1 MKINKEKIYQK
12 FEDIKESLQQLDK
25 VRGITLE
32 GFLQNS
38 LLVSPDGEVIAEG
51 ISIRIKAPILLH
63 MPCCG
68 IIP

>member
-1 MKINKEKIYQK
+1 MKINNEKIYQK

-32 GFLQNS
+32 DFLQNS

-51 ISIRIKAPILLH
+51 ISICIKAPSFFICH
-63 MPCCG
+63 VVV
-68 IIP
+68 